1 MDDLLRQ
8 VLGAPVGLRITTAM
22 TAKPTPEGLKG
33 GFPHAR
39 PEVQESGSMDV
50 ALEAWVAKAVPSW
63 TATRREALMTRIGW
77 RGGEVP
83 TLEEIG
89 LQLDLTRER
98 VRQLQVKLEGRLERV
113 KPPDSEPFRR
123 MAQLIAD
130 HRHTPTQSA
139 GRLLQEH
146 GLMRAAPL
154 DPALSLLLR
163 LLGESELFASYQTR
177 LRERQ
182 PQLKEALR
190 TAKDLTRSVGVAC
203 LEWVIDDSGGSHDAA
218 VLERELK
225 LTVWCHF
232 LDGEW
237 FWDPKTAP
245 GRNRLVNVTTKMLA
259 ACGPLRLREIRD
271 GLDRNFRLGRLT
283 HLPSVHAL
291 RLFFRH
297 HPDFLIDGDDL
308 VGSVLPLD
316 PERELETTD
325 LVLYH
330 ILRDAPDG
338 FLDRAEL
345 FRQAT
350 AAGMN
355 QNTFSVFSSYSPILD
370 NPVQDR
376 WVLRGTDVSPAALE
390 AQRRSKKRRS
400 GSDEWTDRGTLR
412 VTRETPDYWSMV
424 VSVPRALKAYIAGRT
439 FRAVD
444 VNGLDAGRI
453 RCDENGTSWG
463 YSGFLQTLGAR
474 AGDVLVVD
482 FDLVGDSVTLILR
495 RQVREADDGAG

>member
-1 MDDLLRQ
+1 
-8 VLGAPVGLRITTAM
+8 M
-22 TAKPTPEGLKG
+22 TAKPTTDGLKG
-33 GFPHAR
+33 GFPQAR
-39 PEVQESGSMDV
+39 SEAQESCSMDV
-50 ALEAWVAKAVPSW
+50 ALVAWVAKAVPSW

-89 LQLDLTRER
+89 LHLDLTRER

-113 KPPDSEPFRR
+113 EPPDVEPFRR

-146 GLMRAAPL
+146 ELVSAPL
-154 DPALSLLLR
+154 PDQGLTLLLR

-177 LRERQ
+177 LREQQ

-190 TAKDLTRSVGVAC
+190 MAKDLTRSVGVAC
-203 LEWVIDDSGGSHDAA
+203 VEWVTDDGGGSLDAA

-225 LTVWCHF
+225 RTVWCRF
-232 LDGEW
+232 LDAEW
-237 FWDPKTAP
+237 FWDPKTPP

-259 ACGPLRLREIRD
+259 ACGPLHLREVRD

-283 HLPSVHAL
+283 HLPSLHAL
-291 RLFFRH
+291 RLFFRDH
-297 HPDFLIDGDDL
+297 ADFQIDGDDL
-308 VGSVLPLD
+308 VASVLPLD
-316 PERELETTD
+316 PERELETIE
-325 LVLYH
+325 LILYH
-330 ILRDAPDG
+330 ILRGAPDG
-338 FLDRAEL
+338 FLDRGEL

-355 QNTFSVFSSYSPILD
+355 QNTFSVISSYSPILD

-376 WVLRGTDVSPAALE
+376 WILRGSDVSPAVLE
-390 AQRRSKKRRS
+390 AQRRFKKRRFAY
-400 GSDEWTDRGTLR
+400 DEWTDRGTLR
-412 VTRETPDYWSMV
+412 VARETSGYWNMV
-424 VSVPRALKAYIAGRT
+424 VSVPRALKAYVAGRT

-444 VNGLDAGRI
+444 ENGVEAGRV

-463 YSGFLQTLGAR
+463 YSGFLQTLGVR
-474 AGDVLVVD
+474 DGDVLVVD
-482 FDLVGDSVTLILR
+482 FDLVRNLVTLILR
-495 RQVREADDGAG
+495 RQDREGDNGAE